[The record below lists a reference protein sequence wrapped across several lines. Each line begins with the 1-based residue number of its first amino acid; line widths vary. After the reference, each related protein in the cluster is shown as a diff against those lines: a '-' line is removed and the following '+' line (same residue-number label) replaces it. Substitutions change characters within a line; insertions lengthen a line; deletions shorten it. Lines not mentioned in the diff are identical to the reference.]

1 MSGRCRGGSG
11 TRPYGKNYMKTKLS
25 YITAIAVLC
34 SMVILVSCKDSHT
47 YRVGRPLIGTLI
59 NLTIVTDS
67 EAHAAKAA
75 EAAFAEI
82 ARIESLFSPFRKE
95 SDVYRLNAF
104 GGDREVPVSG
114 ETLNLLE
121 QAVEISSATDGAFDI
136 TFATLSGLWK
146 VGSDPFVPPSME
158 RVRRLLGSMGA
169 EAIILLK
176 QKNSAHF
183 RNRNTKIG
191 LGGIA
196 KGYAIL
202 RAIQVLRKHGIT
214 DAIVDAGG
222 DVQVIGNRDGSSWR
236 VGLIHPRTKNII
248 AALALE
254 PGQSV
259 ATSGDYE
266 RFSMYKGKRYHHI
279 LDPRTGFPAEGMTSV
294 TVICADPVAADA
306 FATAFF
312 VMGKERARKILSRR
326 RDLRTI
332 LIDKNMNISA
342 SRELK
347 GQVTWEGG
355 LQVEWF

>member
-1 MSGRCRGGSG
+1 M
-11 TRPYGKNYMKTKLS
+11 L
-25 YITAIAVLC
+25 L
-34 SMVILVSCKDSHT
+34 LVACKETHT

-67 EAHAAKAA
+67 EAHGAKAA
-75 EAAFAEI
+75 EAVFAEI
-82 ARIESLFSPFRKE
+82 ARIESLFSPFKKE
-95 SDVYRLNAF
+95 SDVCRLNAS

-114 ETLNLLE
+114 EMLDLLE
-121 QAVEISSATDGAFDI
+121 QSVEISEATAGAFDV

-146 VGSDPFVPPSME
+146 VGSDPFVPPSGV
-158 RVRRLLGSMGA
+158 RVQKMLQYMGA
-169 EAIILLK
+169 DKIVLSR
-176 QKNSAHF
+176 QKKSAHF

-202 RAIQVLRKHGIT
+202 RAIEVLRSHGIT

-222 DVQVIGNRDGSSWR
+222 DVQVIGRRDGSPWC
-236 VGLIHPRTKNII
+236 VGLLHPRTRNII
-248 AALALE
+248 AALALQ

-266 RFSMYKGKRYHHI
+266 RFSMYRGRRYHHI

-294 TVICADPVAADA
+294 SVICSDPVAADA

-326 RDLRTI
+326 EDLRAI
-332 LIDKNMNISA
+332 LIDKNMKISA
-342 SRELK
+342 SKELK

-355 LQVEWF
+355 LHIEWF